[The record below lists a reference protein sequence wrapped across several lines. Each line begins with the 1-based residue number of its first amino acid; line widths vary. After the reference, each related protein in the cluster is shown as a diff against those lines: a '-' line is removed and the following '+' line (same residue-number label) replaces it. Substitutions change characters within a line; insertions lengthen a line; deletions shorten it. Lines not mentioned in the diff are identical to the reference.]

1 MSYYPTTCDCSG
13 EVVYRPAR
21 CRSDLSGCGNLSG
34 NIEATQKQIW
44 NVVRVPSSLYTMNIG
59 ALNVVDVSNQSINFT
74 NWNQMSDRNVPSIQG
89 AYRGLYAPSRGS
101 STKSSLTRMRPGAG
115 APGGRGVD
123 VKHNSYARYLARR
136 KATNIRTQTRNIAT
150 TPLQGNKRQSYGIVT
165 NSRYC
170 LCFTN

>member
-13 EVVYRPAR
+13 EVVYGPAQ
-21 CRSDLSGCGNLSG
+21 CTTCPDDMDSSG
-34 NIEATQKQIW
+34 NREATQKKIW